1 MKEELRKWNNGVLQV
16 HNENIF
22 AEVLDKHHIVSLRKM
37 VSFKDVDSGEN
48 LPSLEGFY
56 IIKDNQQYYINPDQI
71 DMMPIKVMAYE
82 KVVGKDDSLIYIPI
96 KPVSFRIKPEDVFDK
111 YEWFENFYNIE
122 HSEPL
127 QFKAFKILM
136 IACEVGK
143 LALCVSTEKG
153 FGKTQIAKL
162 LSNILNESSVSPAG
176 TYKGMLDKITG
187 SGCLWIDEAKD
198 MDTNKRQAR
207 ENILLHLAGSS
218 DKINNEALS
227 FGKTKKEYG
236 IKQQSIC
243 NLYNLVEY
251 YKNKNSFF
259 DYGIDNVDAIKDR
272 VFQFR
277 FTGMSEEVFDDRFN
291 INAEAKKN
299 KMFYIKCAKYLKYLK
314 ELIRNNEYTERFRY
328 EWSSNLT
335 SRKLSQLL
343 DIRFIADYF
352 SRDQEEYSSIMST
365 IEKAN
370 NDYEKAL
377 FV

>member
-162 LSNILNESSVSPAG
+162 LSNILN
-176 TYKGMLDKITG
+176 
-187 SGCLWIDEAKD
+187 
-198 MDTNKRQAR
+198 
-207 ENILLHLAGSS
+207 
-218 DKINNEALS
+218 
-227 FGKTKKEYG
+227 
-236 IKQQSIC
+236 
-243 NLYNLVEY
+243 
-251 YKNKNSFF
+251 
-259 DYGIDNVDAIKDR
+259 
-272 VFQFR
+272 
-277 FTGMSEEVFDDRFN
+277 
-291 INAEAKKN
+291 
-299 KMFYIKCAKYLKYLK
+299 
-314 ELIRNNEYTERFRY
+314 
-328 EWSSNLT
+328 
-335 SRKLSQLL
+335 
-343 DIRFIADYF
+343 
-352 SRDQEEYSSIMST
+352 
-365 IEKAN
+365 
-370 NDYEKAL
+370 
-377 FV
+377 